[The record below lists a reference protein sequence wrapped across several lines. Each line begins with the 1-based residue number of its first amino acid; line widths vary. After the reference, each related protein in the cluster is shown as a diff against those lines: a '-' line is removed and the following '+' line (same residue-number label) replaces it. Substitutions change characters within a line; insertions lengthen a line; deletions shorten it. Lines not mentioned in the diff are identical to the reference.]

1 MKRLYIGEKPSVAKA
16 IAQHL
21 GISQKGDGVIHGSV
35 DGVQTIVTW
44 VFGHML
50 EMAEPVH
57 YNPRYRKWDVDD
69 LPIAPDDWKLSV
81 SEDRKKQFRVI
92 QHWLN
97 QVDTVRLAT
106 DADTEGE
113 LIGRELLDICGYQGP
128 LDRLWIQ
135 GLDQASVSSAFAN
148 ILSSDDTITY
158 YHAGEGRRR
167 ADWLVGMNLTR
178 LYTAYAQKHGYE
190 GLLPV
195 GRVQA
200 PIARLVVKRCELIDN
215 FKPVKFFTLKA
226 KTATKKGGLIAQW
239 VPAKKEPPAF
249 DEEGRCVDRAVPEK
263 IAAKVKGAPGSVL
276 SSDTKRKTT
285 GHPLTF
291 SLSALQKE
299 ASKRFAMSA
308 SDTLKHT
315 QSLYETHTLVTYPRS
330 DCGYLPES
338 QHSDAATILSA
349 LKQMDASLSKVVDA
363 ADTSIKSNSWNSK
376 KTNAAAH
383 HGIIPTQHIGDL
395 SRLSND
401 ERNIYN
407 LIRKRYLMQFFPA
420 YEYDASTIQIEV
432 AGEQFLARGKV
443 TIVKGWKALLDEN
456 DATDEEAD
464 DSDDSNDSDQEL
476 PDLSAGDPVKIID
489 TALSAS
495 KTRPPSYYDDG
506 TLIADLASSAKFVED
521 PVLKSILRESIG
533 IGTEAT
539 RAGILDSMIK
549 RGILRRDK
557 RFIKDTS
564 ASRSLIAMLPDE
576 ITLPEMTARWEQ
588 RIDDI
593 SKSKSTEAPHGRD
606 QFTADINLFVAQIV
620 EKVKS
625 EFSTPPKV
633 TFKQPTRE
641 VCFKCK
647 EKSLK
652 KIRRAKDKKIFWVCT
667 IEACNSL
674 FNDDRGRPKAPAPK
688 LEQPDERPPCPTC
701 GEDTV
706 LRKAKYGPIFG
717 CKSFPACKGFV
728 PANEKGEV
736 VEKKTLAQPDNCP
749 PCPECGAATRLIPTK
764 HGQMFGC
771 TKYRDTGCKG
781 AINANAD
788 GTIADQPSS
797 QVSPEC
803 PECSGKMVKRRR
815 KTGKKVG
822 QVFWGCASYPNCTG
836 TQEAGADVVM

>member
-1 MKRLYIGEKPSVAKA
+1 MKRLYIGEKPTVAQA

-21 GISQKGDGVIHGSV
+21 GISQKGDGIIRGTV
-35 DGVQTIVTW
+35 DGVETIVTW

-50 EMAEPVH
+50 QMAEPVH
-57 YNPRYRKWDVDD
+57 YNPRYRKWDVED

-81 SEDRKKQFRVI
+81 TEDRKKQFRII

-113 LIGRELLDICGYQGP
+113 LIGRELLDVCGYQGP

-135 GLDQASVSSAFAN
+135 GLDQASVESAFAN
-148 ILSSDDTITY
+148 ILSEEDTVSH
-158 YHAGEGRRR
+158 YHAGLGRSR

-178 LYTAYAQKHGYE
+178 LYTAYARKHGYE

-200 PIARLVVKRCELIDN
+200 PIARLIVKRCELIEN
-215 FKPVKFFTLKA
+215 FKPIKFFTLKA
-226 KTATKKGGLIAQW
+226 KTATKKGGIL
-239 VPAKKEPPAF
+239 AKWEPSATEPPAF
-249 DEEGRCVDRAVPEK
+249 DEEGRCIDRALPER
-263 IAAKVKGAPGSVL
+263 ISQKVKGQPGKVA
-276 SSDTKRKTT
+276 SSDTKRKKT

-291 SLSALQKE
+291 SLSGLQKE

-315 QSLYETHTLVTYPRS
+315 QALYEKHTLVTYPRS

-338 QHSDAATILSA
+338 QHRQAATIIQA
-349 LKQMDASLSKVVDA
+349 LKRMDASIKHIADA
-363 ADTSIKSNSWNSK
+363 ADPSIKSKSWNSK
-376 KTNAAAH
+376 KTDAAAH
-383 HGIIPTQHIGDL
+383 HGIIPTQHVGDL
-395 SRLSND
+395 SKLSND
-401 ERNIYN
+401 ERNIYG
-407 LIRKRYLMQFFPA
+407 LIRKRYLMQFFPE
-420 YEYDASTIQIEV
+420 YEYDASTIAIDV
-432 AGEQFLARGKV
+432 AGERFTAKGKV
-443 TIVKGWKALLDEN
+443 TIVKGWKALI
-456 DATDEEAD
+456 D
-464 DSDDSNDSDQEL
+464 DSDAPDDPADEVDDSNEADQEL
-476 PDLSAGDPVKIID
+476 PELSAGDPVKIMD
-489 TALSAS
+489 TAIAAS

-557 RFIKDTS
+557 RFIKDTN

-593 SKSKSTEAPHGRD
+593 SKSNSTEAPSGRD
-606 QFTADINLFVAQIV
+606 QFTADINRFVAEIV
-620 EKVKS
+620 DKVKS
-625 EFSTPPKV
+625 EFATPPKV

-641 VCFKCK
+641 VCFTCK

-667 IEACNSL
+667 IEECDSL

-688 LEQPDERPPCPTC
+688 LEQPADRPPCPEC
-701 GEDTV
+701 GTDTV
-706 LRKAKYGPIFG
+706 LRKAKFG
-717 CKSFPACKGFV
+717 YILGCAKFPECKGYL
-728 PANEKGEV
+728 PATEEGAV
-736 VEKKTLAQPDNCP
+736 IEKKVAPQPEECP
-749 PCPECGAATRLIPTK
+749 DCPICGGTTRLIPTR
-764 HGQMFGC
+764 HGHMFGC
-771 TKYRDTGCKG
+771 TKFRETGCKG

-788 GTIADQPSS
+788 GSVAEEPNS
-797 QVSPEC
+797 QVAPEC

-815 KTGKKVG
+815 KIGKKSG
-822 QVFWGCASYPNCTG
+822 QVFWGCAAYPKCTG